1 MSLKEKSREELVD
14 ILENRKKR
22 FEANKTGQKNYKEEV
37 IQTIT
42 EEADPVIEAIEVAE
56 VPVAEILEI
65 ENQDI
70 VFEKVKVDQ
79 EVKPDEVESKIETET
94 DKIDSDSKA
103 SGFDPTASGANKTYN
118 ARMKSGYFGRR
129 RR

>member
-22 FEANKTGQKNYKEEV
+22 FEANKTGLKNYKEEV

-70 VFEKVKVDQ
+70 VFEK
-79 EVKPDEVESKIETET
+79 VKPDEVESKIETET